1 MIITG
6 YTSNKL
12 DLISRYSKTNPYVV
26 GVNGVTNITY
36 SNPTNQVVSA
46 ITSISYTI
54 DEIDYLTT
62 VPNLRTTFSVSTSQ
76 NNFDPYYVIKEEAKI
91 RIVFPPKVVN
101 ELFIERQS
109 LAVFELHSRLSEIKT
124 LDDLVDYRNGY
135 YNIQLQ

>member
-12 DLISRYSKTNPYVV
+12 DLVSRYSKTNPYVV

-36 SNPTNQVVSA
+36 LNSTDQTVSG

-54 DEIDYLTT
+54 NEVDYLTT
-62 VPNLRTTFSVSTSQ
+62 IPNFQTTFSVSVSQ
-76 NNFDPYYVIKEEAKI
+76 NNFDPYYVVKEEAKMG
-91 RIVFPPKVVN
+91 IVFPPKVVN